1 MDKSTDQFSVEKKLL
16 VSRTELLDI
25 GLRNS
30 LLNFRKTAKSLQV
43 IEELSE
49 EIFTQLYRQ
58 GKAMLIAAAPD
69 KKEKRGNNG
78 SVDTHTDSDDTD
90 ENPENLDI
98 DAWAKIFASDTEGDK
113 SKRHTDNKLETGL
126 APVSLLS
133 RLLKI
138 DAEARSYI
146 EEQGVNVLYIALG
159 FLQWYEADSAQES
172 RKAPLVLL
180 PVSLQRGSGGKE
192 SFSLLY
198 SGDDLMDNLS
208 LAAKLK
214 TDFGL
219 KLAAFVNA
227 DLDASEMPSVNDY
240 YRRVAESVSAQK
252 RWKVLENDVALG
264 FFSFGKFLMF
274 NDLDSKNWPENKQPG
289 DHPVMRRLLGSGFSD
304 EYSALEDNAN
314 LDKFIKPGDIAF
326 VKDADSSQTAA
337 IWEARAGNNLIIQGP
352 PGTGKSQ
359 TITNII
365 ADLLQ
370 KNKTVLFVAEKMAAL
385 EVVKRRLDESHL
397 GDAVLELHSQKS
409 TKMAV
414 LKELDRT
421 LSQGK
426 PLVHSADED
435 LIALQALRDTL
446 NSYAT
451 AVNVPD
457 SVSGLT
463 FIEVVGHYMRLKR
476 AHPTLLQLPFAPMAV
491 WPHQGYLN
499 KRLLVEELSRHVDV
513 MGVPKRNPFWG
524 SSREHF
530 SPVEQSHMTVNLA
543 EAKKVLLDVVGV
555 AAGLSTRLCLSRPA
569 TLLDISIICRAARRA
584 AEAPRL
590 QGLCVSTKDWQLR
603 RETIHELLSAGA
615 VMTQARTT
623 YSDRL
628 VESAWER
635 DLQEIRQHYANYGG
649 KWWRSLSSKFRAA
662 RAQLQG
668 LSKGSLPKEM
678 DAAIAM
684 LDGVLDYQ
692 QHKKTYDRLE
702 TLGAALFGAQ
712 WNRQQSDWQVLQHLA
727 GWVIKLHDDL
737 GKGEIPAGLVDFLS
751 GHADASGLGETID
764 SIQTGS
770 ARLQT
775 LFDQIAQ
782 VLGLKAGTAQAMQN
796 MPIDDCATQL
806 TAWAVAL
813 PAMYHMT
820 RLNQLSSEL
829 QKAELGDVVAQI
841 AEIEEQNVLLPCF
854 DLSWYAGLVERAYG
868 RYPVLQQFDRVRHE
882 HQIERFRSLDVKS
895 LDHAKAYLA
904 KGLWD
909 RMPQINQPGEMATLR
924 GELNKKR
931 RHIAIRQLMAK
942 AGRAIQQVKPV
953 FMMSPMSIANFLP
966 PGALEFDVVIFDEA
980 SQVKAVDAFG
990 AILRGKQVIVVGDTK
1005 QMPPTNFFGRDVEID
1020 DDDNVTADIES
1031 ILSMFKYAGAQE
1043 RYLRWHYRSR
1053 HESLIA
1059 VSNVEFY
1066 EQKLMVFPS
1075 PGRNA
1080 NATGLRFHYLPTAL
1094 YDRGRTRTNKGEA
1107 QAVALAAIGHARK
1120 RPNHSLGIVA
1130 FSVAQRDLIQ
1140 MEVELLT
1147 RQHPELQSFFAARE
1161 NEPFFVKNLEN
1172 VQGDERDVIYI
1183 SIGYGRNESGKIA
1196 KEFGPINREGGHRRL
1211 NVLITRAKLG
1221 MEVFCNFRADD
1232 LDLDATAI
1240 HGVRALKN
1248 FLKYAETGEL
1258 AMSAETGKG
1267 ADSPFELE
1275 VMSSLVEKGYQVE
1288 PQIGSAGYFIDI
1300 GVKDPDAPGR
1310 YLLAIECDGA
1320 SYHSSRSARDRDR
1333 LRQGVLEG
1341 LGWRFHRIWS
1351 TDWFRN
1357 PEQEL
1362 HRAIDAIEAARIPV
1376 EKIEPD
1382 AIAMDLTLTI
1392 LREAPV
1398 DGTNP
1403 VSLSVLPYRKAQLPA
1418 QCGVLQEERE
1428 NTLLGLI
1435 ELVLAIEA
1443 PIHQDEL
1450 TRRLMDAYNLK
1461 RMGVKIESKLD
1472 ATITM
1477 GSKRKLFH
1485 RQGLFVYRDDTR
1497 VATIRSRL
1505 ELAPAEKKI
1514 ELVAP
1519 EELDMALTEI
1529 IRAGF
1534 SMKPDAA
1541 VSGALELL
1549 GFGRATT
1556 KIGGAVNA
1564 RIEALLDAGNLIL
1577 EDMRLVLASSR
1588 SS

>member
-1 MDKSTDQFSVEKKLL
+1 MDKSPDRFSVEKKLL

-30 LLNFRKTAKSLQV
+30 LLNFRKSAKSLQI

-49 EIFTQLYRQ
+49 EILTQLYRQ
-58 GKAMLIAAAPD
+58 GKFMIIAAVPEKKYKPQTGAPI
-69 KKEKRGNNG
+69 
-78 SVDTHTDSDDTD
+78 DSDDA
-90 ENPENLDI
+90 EEIAENLDF
-98 DAWAKIFASDTEGDK
+98 DAWTKVFASDNELDK
-113 SKRHTDNKLETGL
+113 AKRHTDNKLETGL
-126 APVSLLS
+126 TPVSLLS
-133 RLLKI
+133 RMLKI

-159 FLQWYEADSAQES
+159 FLQWYEVDSAQEP

-180 PVSLQRGSGGKE
+180 PVALLRGSGKE
-192 SFSLLY
+192 SFALQY
-198 SGDDLMDNLS
+198 NGDDLMDNLS
-208 LAAKLK
+208 LAAKLT

-219 KLAAFVNA
+219 KLATFINDA
-227 DLDASEMPSVNDY
+227 DSDANEVLAVNDY
-240 YRRVAESVSAQK
+240 FRRVSESVSTQK

-274 NDLDSKNWPENKQPG
+274 NDLDSKNWPENKQPA
-289 DHPVMRRLLGSGFSD
+289 DHPVMRRLLGPGFSD
-304 EYSALEDNAN
+304 ERPALAYDAN
-314 LDKFIKPGDIAF
+314 LDSAIQPSDISF

-337 IWEARAGNNLIIQGP
+337 IWEARAGNNLVIQGP

-365 ADLLQ
+365 ADLLKQ
-370 KNKTVLFVAEKMAAL
+370 NKTVLFVAEKMAAL

-421 LSQGK
+421 FAQGK
-426 PLVHSADED
+426 PLVHSANED
-435 LIALQALRDTL
+435 LLALQELRNTL
-446 NSYAT
+446 NSYAA
-451 AVNVPD
+451 AVNDPD
-457 SVSGLT
+457 PISGLS

-476 AHPTLLQLPFAPMAV
+476 THPMLLQLPFAPMAV
-491 WPHQGYLN
+491 WPQHGYLN

-513 MGVPKRNPFWG
+513 MGIPTRNPFWG
-524 SSREHF
+524 SGREHF
-530 SPVEQSHMTVNLA
+530 SPVEQSQMTANLDEARRLLVN
-543 EAKKVLLDVVGV
+543 VVG
-555 AAGLSTRLCLSRPA
+555 AAGGLSARLCLSRPA
-569 TLLDISIICRAARRA
+569 TLLDISVTCRAARRA

-603 RETIHELLSAGA
+603 RDTIYELLAAGT
-615 VMTQARTT
+615 VMTRARAD
-623 YSDRL
+623 YSGRL
-628 VESAWER
+628 VESAWEL
-635 DLQEIRQHYANYGG
+635 DLQELRQQYANYGD
-649 KWWRSLSSKFRAA
+649 KWWRSLSAKFRAA
-662 RAQLQG
+662 RAQLKG
-668 LSKGSLPKEM
+668 LSKGPLPEQNE
-678 DAAIAM
+678 DAMAM

-702 TLGAALFGAQ
+702 SLGSALFGAQ
-712 WNRQQSDWQVLQHLA
+712 WNRDQSDWEVLRHLA

-737 GKGEIPAGLVDFLS
+737 GRGEIPAGLVDFFS
-751 GHADASGLGETID
+751 GHADASGLGEAIS
-764 SIQTGS
+764 SIEAS
-770 ARLQT
+770 LSRLHQ
-775 LFDQIAQ
+775 LFVEMAE
-782 VLGLKAGTAQAMQN
+782 VLGFDAATAQAMQS
-796 MPIDDCATQL
+796 MPIDDCASRL
-806 TAWAVAL
+806 VVWEAGL

-820 RLNQLSSEL
+820 RLNQLSAEL
-829 QKAELGDVVAQI
+829 QKAELGDVVARI
-841 AEIEEQNVLLPCF
+841 SEIGESNSLLPCF
-854 DLSWYAGLVERAYG
+854 DLSWYAGLVERAYA
-868 RYPVLQQFDRVRHE
+868 RYPVLQQFDRIRHE
-882 HQIERFRSLDVKS
+882 HQIQRFRSLDVKS
-895 LDHAKAYLA
+895 LEHAKSHLA

-909 RMPQINQPGEMATLR
+909 RMPQMNQPGEMATLR

-931 RHIAIRQLMAK
+931 RHIPIRQLMAK
-942 AGRAIQQVKPV
+942 AGRAIQQAKPV

-1020 DDDNVTADIES
+1020 DEENVTADIES

-1075 PGRNA
+1075 PGRNE
-1080 NATGLRFHYLPTAL
+1080 NATGLRFHHLPAAL

-1107 QAVALAAIGHARK
+1107 QAVARAVIEHARN

-1147 RQHPELQSFFAARE
+1147 RQHPELQGFFTARQ

-1232 LDLDATAI
+1232 LELDATAI

-1258 AMSAETGKG
+1258 AMSAETGKD

-1275 VMSSLVEKGYQVE
+1275 VISSLIDNGYQVE

-1357 PEQEL
+1357 PAQEL
-1362 HRAIDAIEAARIPV
+1362 SRAIDAIEAARIPV
-1376 EKIEPD
+1376 VKIEPVND
-1382 AIAMDLTLTI
+1382 AMHFSIAI
-1392 LREAPV
+1392 IREAPV
-1398 DGTNP
+1398 EATDSAA
-1403 VSLSVLPYRKAQLPA
+1403 VSVPPYRKAQLPA
-1418 QCGVLQEERE
+1418 QDGVLQEERE
-1428 NTLLGLI
+1428 GTLLGLI
-1435 ELVLAIEA
+1435 ELVLALEA

-1472 ATITM
+1472 AAIAT
-1477 GSKRKLFH
+1477 GARRKLFH
-1485 RQGLFVYRDDTR
+1485 RKESFVYRDDTN
-1497 VATIRSRL
+1497 VATLRSRS
-1505 ELAPAEKKI
+1505 ELPPAEKKI

-1534 SMKPDAA
+1534 SMRPDAA

-1549 GFGRATT
+1549 GFGRATA

-1564 RIEALLDAGNLIL
+1564 RIEALLEAGNLKL
-1577 EDMRLVLASSR
+1577 EDSRLVLASPEFN
-1588 SS
+1588 